1 MEIGLTH
8 LFYAFTLV
16 WILLMSYLLNLAF
29 RQKRLA
35 EEIRALREQ
44 LEHKASD

>member
-29 RQKRLA
+29 RQMAAVA
-35 EEIRALREQ
+35 EEMAQVEERP
-44 LEHKASD
+44 